1 MLASE
6 SRKSTAEIVSITA
19 EMQGKLREQMPFSV
33 SDEIKQAKRKKLR
46 MYRNEPPRA
55 VRFHRLIWIQ
65 VINAET
71 PNPVNFH
78 HVIVVKLANLILPHT
93 RITTD

>member
-6 SRKSTAEIVSITA
+6 PRKPTAEIVSITA

-33 SDEIKQAKRKKLR
+33 NDEIKQAKRKKLR

-55 VRFHRLIWIQ
+55 VRFYRLIWIQ

-78 HVIVVKLANLILPHT
+78 HAIVVKLANLILPHT